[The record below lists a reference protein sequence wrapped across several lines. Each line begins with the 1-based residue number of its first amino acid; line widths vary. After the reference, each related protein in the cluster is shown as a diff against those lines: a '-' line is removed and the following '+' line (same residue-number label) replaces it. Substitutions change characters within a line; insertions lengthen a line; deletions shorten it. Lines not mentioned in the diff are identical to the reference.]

1 MKRNPF
7 LIGILTLP
15 LILQWGGS
23 AANPGPADKN
33 SPCLRIPALPTY
45 QVLRRA
51 YVKSESTLLDRH
63 GEIIHELRT
72 DLDGRR
78 LDWVPLWSISP
89 ALKQAVVA
97 AEDKR
102 FYEHSGIDY
111 RALAAALWQ
120 SLTSASLRGA
130 SSITMQLAS
139 RLDHDLQ
146 SIKGRKSIWQKGKQ
160 ALAACQMEREWSK
173 EQILEAYLNL
183 VTFRGE
189 LQGIAAASRGLFGKE
204 PHGLDHSESLILAS
218 LIRAPGASLTDLT
231 RRALRLGESLRW
243 ATDSG
248 KISSRGKEVLMGPHY
263 PRPHAS
269 QAPHLARQLLKDLP
283 SGSTLQ
289 CSVDGEIQSLAL
301 DLLAHSLLPLRS
313 QNVRDGAVLVVENQ
327 TGEVLA
333 YASHSGEPSRTSFVD
348 GVKAKRQAGSTLKPF
363 LYALAFDE
371 HILTPAS
378 LLEDSPLDVPVP
390 GGLYHPRNY
399 EGQFQGLVPARDAL
413 ASSLNV
419 PAVRALS
426 LVGEES
432 FLHTLRS
439 IGIRELEETG
449 DFYGPALALG
459 SADVSLWELVNAY
472 RTLANGGRWNELK
485 LSITPGKNPP
495 QKRVFS
501 PEAAFLISDIL
512 SDREARSLTFGLEN
526 PLSTR
531 FWTAVKTGTTKD
543 MRDNWCIGYSQR
555 FTVGVWVGNFSGEP
569 MWNVSGIS
577 GAAPIW
583 VEMMNRLHRGESHLP
598 KKPPPGLVKAKRSL
612 VSAGKESTREEWFI
626 RGTEPVYAERKPLLS
641 PPRIVY
647 PPAGTVI
654 ALDPDIPPELQKVF
668 FVAQPLKKGSCW
680 NLNGRLVA
688 TSARTAPWTPRA
700 GKYFL
705 ALVDHENGVLDSV
718 HFEVRGVT
726 ANGEE

>member
-1 MKRNPF
+1 MKKKSF
-7 LIGILTLP
+7 LIVLLALP
-15 LILQWGGS
+15 LILGGGS
-23 AANPGPADKN
+23 ATIPRPAKKHLPGFIA
-33 SPCLRIPALPTY
+33 PALPAY
-45 QVLRRA
+45 QDLRRA
-51 YVKSESTLLDRH
+51 YVKSDSTLLDRH
-63 GEIIHELRT
+63 GEIIHEMRS
-72 DLDGRR
+72 DPDGRR
-78 LDWVPLWSISP
+78 LDWVPLQSISP

-102 FYEHSGIDY
+102 FYEHSGIDW
-111 RALAAALWQ
+111 RALPAALWQ
-120 SLTSASLRGA
+120 SLTSASPRGA

-139 RLDHDLQ
+139 RLDKDLRT
-146 SIKGRKSIWQKGKQ
+146 IKGRKSIWQKGKQ
-160 ALAACQMEREWSK
+160 ALAARQMERKWSK
-173 EQILEAYLNL
+173 GQLLEAYLNL

-189 LQGIAAASRGLFGKE
+189 LQGIAAASRGLVGKE

-218 LIRAPGASLTDLT
+218 LIRAPGASSTDLA
-231 RRALRLGESLRW
+231 RRALRLGKSLRW
-243 ATDSG
+243 TTDSRE
-248 KISSRGKEVLMGPHY
+248 ISSRLKEFLMGPHY
-263 PRPHAS
+263 PRPRAS

-283 SGSTLQ
+283 KGSTLP
-289 CSVDGEIQSLAL
+289 CSVDGEIQRLAH
-301 DLLAHSLLPLRS
+301 DLLAYYLLPLRS
-313 QNVRDGAVLVVENQ
+313 QNVRDGAVLVVENR
-327 TGEVLA
+327 TGEVWA
-333 YASHSGEPSRTSFVD
+333 YVSHSGEPSHTSFVD

-371 HILTPAS
+371 HILTAAS

-390 GGLYHPRNY
+390 GALYHPRNY
-399 EGQFQGLVPARDAL
+399 EGQFQGLVPARVAL

-419 PAVRALS
+419 PAVRTLS

-432 FLHTLRS
+432 FLHTLRA

-472 RTLANGGRWNELK
+472 RTLGNGGRWDELK
-485 LSITPGKNPP
+485 LTVGPRKNPP
-495 QKRVFS
+495 QRRVFS

-569 MWNVSGIS
+569 MWTVSGIS

-583 VEMMNRLHRGESHLP
+583 VEMMNWLHQGDGHQKE
-598 KKPPPGLVKAKRSL
+598 PPPSLVKAEVSL
-612 VSAGKESTREEWFI
+612 PSEGRESIRQEWFF
-626 RGTEPVYAERKPLLS
+626 RGTEPIYAKRKALPS
-641 PPRIVY
+641 PPRIIY
-647 PPAGTVI
+647 PPAGMVM
-654 ALDPDIPPELQKVF
+654 ALDPDIPPELQKIF
-668 FVAQPLKKGSCW
+668 FVAKPLKRGVYW

-688 TSARTAPWTPRA
+688 ASGRAAPWTPRP

-705 ALVDHENGVLDSV
+705 ALMDHENGVLDSLR
-718 HFEVRGVT
+718 FEVRGVT
-726 ANGEE
+726 ENGKE

>member
-1 MKRNPF
+1 MKRKPF
-7 LIGILTLP
+7 LIGLLA
-15 LILQWGGS
+15 LLLFFFGGA
-23 AANPGPADKN
+23 AANPG
-33 SPCLRIPALPTY
+33 LRTPGLPTY
-45 QVLRRA
+45 QDLRRA
-51 YVKSESTLLDRH
+51 YGKSDSALLDRH
-63 GEIIHELRT
+63 GETIHELRT
-72 DLDGRR
+72 DPDGRR
-78 LDWVPLWSISP
+78 LDWVSLRSISP

-130 SSITMQLAS
+130 SSITMQLAG
-139 RLDHDLQ
+139 RLGKDLQ

-218 LIRAPGASLTDLT
+218 LIRAPGASSTDLT
-231 RRALRLGESLRW
+231 RRALRLGKSLRW
-243 ATDSG
+243 TTDSG
-248 KISSRGKEVLMGPHY
+248 KISSRLKEVLMGPYY
-263 PRPHAS
+263 PRPHAF

-289 CSVDGEIQSLAL
+289 CSLDGEIQRLAL
-301 DLLAHSLLPLRS
+301 DLLAHDLHPLHS
-313 QNVRDGAVLVVENQ
+313 QNVRDGAILVVENQ

-333 YASHSGEPSRTSFVD
+333 YVSHSGEPSQTSFVD

-363 LYALAFDE
+363 LYALALDE
-371 HILTPAS
+371 HILTAAS

-399 EGQFQGLVPARDAL
+399 EGQFQGLVPARVAL

-419 PAVRALS
+419 PAVRTLS

-432 FLHTLRS
+432 FLRTLRA
-439 IGIRELEETG
+439 IGIRELEEAG

-485 LSITPGKNPP
+485 VTASPGKGPT

-501 PEAAFLISDIL
+501 PEAAFLISNIL

-543 MRDNWCIGYSQR
+543 MRDNWCIGYSQK

-583 VEMMNRLHRGESHLP
+583 VEIMNRLHQGEVYP
-598 KKPPPGLVKAKRSL
+598 QREPPPGLVKAEVSL
-612 VSAGKESTREEWFI
+612 SSAGKGSTREEWFI
-626 RGTEPVYAERKPLLS
+626 RGTEPIYSERKALRS

-654 ALDPDIPPELQKVF
+654 ALDPDIPQEFQKIF
-668 FVAQPLKKGSCW
+668 FVATPFNKGLRW
-680 NLNGRLVA
+680 NLNGRWMA
-688 TSARTAPWTPRA
+688 AHARAAPWTPRS
-700 GKYFL
+700 GKYHL
-705 ALVDHENGVLDSV
+705 ALVDHEARVLDSV
-718 HFEVRGVT
+718 HFAVRGVT
-726 ANGEE
+726 ANGKE